1 MRYAVIMAGGSGT
14 RLWPMSRETQP
25 KQLIPFIREKSL
37 VQIAAHRL
45 EGLVASRQ
53 RYICAATKQEP
64 LMRQAL
70 PELGPAQFLGEPCG
84 RDTLNAVGFS
94 AAILAK
100 SDPEAVIAVFTA
112 DHIIEP
118 VDQFLKIVDQG
129 YQLAEKNPDTL
140 VTFGIAPTAPATG
153 YGYLQLGDALEGGAH
168 IVDQFREK
176 PAQELANDYFKAGPT
191 RYLWNSGMFVW
202 RAKTLL
208 DCIRRYHPEN
218 HASLMAI
225 AQAWG
230 TPSQQE
236 VINRVYPTLKKIS
249 VDFAVMEPA
258 SRDTSVKVA
267 AVPMPLKWLDV
278 GSWPSFALTCQ
289 QDGQGNST
297 GNGKSLLLRSEGLLV
312 ASSDP
317 QHLVVAVGCKNLIVI
332 HTPEATLICP
342 ADQAETIKEVQKLV
356 AEKFGQGYV

>member
-25 KQLIPFIREKSL
+25 KQLIPFIMGKSL

-45 EGLVASRQ
+45 DGLVPAAN

-64 LMRQAL
+64 LMREAL

-94 AAILAK
+94 AAVLAK
-100 SDPEAVIAVFTA
+100 TDPEAVIAVFTA

-118 VDQFLKIVDQG
+118 IDTFLTIVDQG
-129 YQLAEKNPDTL
+129 YGLAEKNPDTL

-153 YGYLQLGDALEGGAH
+153 YGYLQLGRPLENNAH

-176 PAQELANDYFKAGPT
+176 PAAELANDYFKAGPT

-218 HASLMAI
+218 HAGLMEI

-230 TPSQQE
+230 TPNQQE
-236 VINRVYPTLKKIS
+236 VISRVYPNLKKIS

-258 SRDTSVKVA
+258 SRDSSVKVA
-267 AVPMPLKWLDV
+267 AVPMPLQWLDV
-278 GSWPSFALTCQ
+278 GSWPSFALTCP

-297 GNGKSLLLRSEGLLV
+297 GNGKSLLLRSEGMLV
-312 ASSDP
+312 ASNDP
-317 QHLVVAVGCKNLIVI
+317 QHLVVAVGCKDLIVI

-356 AEKFGQGYV
+356 AEKFGAGYV